1 MKNFLKKI
9 VIAILT
15 WEAKMV
21 LSRFKPK
28 IIAITGSVGKTGTKD
43 ALFTALSSYFKA
55 RKSEK
60 SFNSELGVPLTILGC
75 STGWG
80 SALRWSEVLIRGLF
94 SVFWNSGYPNLLI
107 LEVGADRPGD
117 IKKITRWLKPHIT
130 VITRFGEVP
139 VHIESFRSREELID
153 EKRNLVRAL
162 RQGGTLIL
170 NSDDEDSLSFK
181 KGFPVRSI
189 NYGVGDKAE
198 VRGTHYKITYSAEE
212 KMKVP
217 TGVSFRADF
226 GGNSL
231 PVNILGAIGKQ
242 QMYPVL
248 VAFAVTL
255 ALRLNPVRVAESF
268 TEHVSPP
275 GRIQCFA
282 GRAYGG
288 ARDIF

>member
-94 SVFWNSGYPNLLI
+94 SVFWN
-107 LEVGADRPGD
+107 
-117 IKKITRWLKPHIT
+117 
-130 VITRFGEVP
+130 
-139 VHIESFRSREELID
+139 
-153 EKRNLVRAL
+153 
-162 RQGGTLIL
+162 
-170 NSDDEDSLSFK
+170 
-181 KGFPVRSI
+181 
-189 NYGVGDKAE
+189 
-198 VRGTHYKITYSAEE
+198 
-212 KMKVP
+212 
-217 TGVSFRADF
+217 
-226 GGNSL
+226 
-231 PVNILGAIGKQ
+231 
-242 QMYPVL
+242 
-248 VAFAVTL
+248 
-255 ALRLNPVRVAESF
+255 
-268 TEHVSPP
+268 
-275 GRIQCFA
+275 
-282 GRAYGG
+282 
-288 ARDIF
+288 